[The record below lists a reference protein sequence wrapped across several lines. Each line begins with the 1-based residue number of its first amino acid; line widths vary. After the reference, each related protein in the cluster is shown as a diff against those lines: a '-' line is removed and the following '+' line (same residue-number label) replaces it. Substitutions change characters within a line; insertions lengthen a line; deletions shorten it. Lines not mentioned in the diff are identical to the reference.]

1 MNNRE
6 REVKRRE
13 ADTPR
18 RDDGGWKKKDET
30 NKNKKEADDKRAAR
44 LEEQLEE
51 GLEDTFP
58 ASDPVSVTQPAPK
71 RPEQQKHQR

>member
-6 REVKRRE
+6 REAKRKE
-13 ADTPR
+13 VDTPR
-18 RDDGGWKKKDET
+18 RDDGDRKKKDET
-30 NKNKKEADDKRAAR
+30 NKSKKEADDKRAAR
-44 LEEQLEE
+44 LEEQLDE

-71 RPEQQKHQR
+71 RPEQQR